1 MPLSTPDWR
10 AGSLWGLAAWLGGA
24 VHATLSQGPEGD
36 ALSAV
41 RWLRPA
47 RRSRAS
53 PRTPPGRP
61 VEFGILSL
69 AAWSLR
75 QQDGILTIEGLAV
88 ILIPELSSPVS
99 PHLPRS

>member
-1 MPLSTPDWR
+1 M
-10 AGSLWGLAAWLGGA
+10 
-24 VHATLSQGPEGD
+24 
-36 ALSAV
+36 
-41 RWLRPA
+41 
-47 RRSRAS
+47 
-53 PRTPPGRP
+53 
-61 VEFGILSL
+61 EFGILSL